1 MFLDH
6 SGWKIAH
13 NGLIFFTLPDC
24 IITYIT
30 LTIGSRTYYVI
41 AKWIFKDD
49 FSQRREALEDYEKC
63 AEMKVD
69 WG

>member
-1 MFLDH
+1 M
-6 SGWKIAH
+6 
-13 NGLIFFTLPDC
+13 IFF
-24 IITYIT
+24 
-30 LTIGSRTYYVI
+30 S
-41 AKWIFKDD
+41 DD